1 MVILVSSSSSLSLL
15 SSAVN
20 DMYSSS
26 ESDVGMV
33 SLVLLGSG
41 DGVLVEVE
49 VLYD

>member
-33 SLVLLGSG
+33 VLVMVVLLSPSG
-41 DGVLVEVE
+41 E
-49 VLYD
+49 VLL